1 MCKSANGTTHLPL
14 EFRGLR
20 HSHTTNILRH
30 FEFHHLALCHRSA
43 PKILRLRNPAERGR
57 KMEWQQSWL
66 IALASG
72 SAALT
77 LFLTVWIL
85 VLSLRLKRLTRLM
98 NRLLPEGSERS
109 LDQLLEQLL
118 IKQEENRTLLAS
130 LENRVEQLN
139 LLLQGCLQRVGL
151 VRFDAFEDIAG
162 QQSFSVALLDN
173 RGNGVVI
180 TSLFGRTESRCY
192 AKPVIR
198 GNSPHRLSDEEMAAI
213 KQAMEQPV
221 GHREGR

>member
-1 MCKSANGTTHLPL
+1 
-14 EFRGLR
+14 
-20 HSHTTNILRH
+20 
-30 FEFHHLALCHRSA
+30 
-43 PKILRLRNPAERGR
+43 
-57 KMEWQQSWL
+57 MEWQQSWL

-77 LFLTVWIL
+77 LFLTVWVL

-151 VRFDAFEDIAG
+151 VP
-162 QQSFSVALLDN
+162 L
-173 RGNGVVI
+173 
-180 TSLFGRTESRCY
+180 
-192 AKPVIR
+192 
-198 GNSPHRLSDEEMAAI
+198 
-213 KQAMEQPV
+213 
-221 GHREGR
+221 

>member
-1 MCKSANGTTHLPL
+1 
-14 EFRGLR
+14 
-20 HSHTTNILRH
+20 
-30 FEFHHLALCHRSA
+30 
-43 PKILRLRNPAERGR
+43 
-57 KMEWQQSWL
+57 MEWQQSWL
-66 IALASG
+66 IALTSG

-77 LFLTVWIL
+77 LFLTVWVL
-85 VLSLRLKRLTRLM
+85 VLSLRLKRLSRLM

-109 LDQLLEQLL
+109 LEQLLEQLL

-192 AKPVIR
+192 AKPVIK

-213 KQAMEQPV
+213 KQAMEQPI
-221 GHREGR
+221 GQREGR